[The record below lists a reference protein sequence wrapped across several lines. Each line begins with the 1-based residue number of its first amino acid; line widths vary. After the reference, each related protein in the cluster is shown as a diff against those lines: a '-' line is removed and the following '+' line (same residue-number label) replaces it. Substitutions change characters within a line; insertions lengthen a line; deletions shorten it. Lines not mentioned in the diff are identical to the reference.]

1 MTTMTR
7 TLARCAIIL
16 AALFATAA
24 AADPIRLKLAF
35 FSSDRSAPFKTGI
48 KPFVDAVNSEAK
60 GLMEIEVH
68 LSGALASEIAREP
81 QLVLDGG
88 ADLAFIVP
96 GYTPELFPDNAVIEL
111 PGLFRDIHEATHVFT
126 RLVAE
131 KAMRGYRDFVVI
143 GAYGTAPE
151 SIHGRL
157 PIATL
162 DDLKGMR
169 VRVSNHGEGAA
180 MRKLGAV
187 PVPLQLTSITGAM
200 SSGSIDAAVL
210 SLTPLA
216 DFGISRVAT
225 HHYFIK
231 TSTASLALVM
241 NRKVFEGLPKE
252 AQAIIRKYS
261 GDWAADR
268 FAEGYAAYDSKIL
281 EQLRSD
287 PKRTVVVPSPA
298 DAKRAAVAFKAVRD
312 ELVAGNPHYQS
323 LLNAIENEAGA
334 RRDSE

>member
-1 MTTMTR
+1 MTR
-7 TLARCAIIL
+7 TLARCAIIF
-16 AALFATAA
+16 ATLFATAA

-48 KPFVDAVNSEAK
+48 KPFLDAVNSDAK
-60 GLMEIEVH
+60 GLIEIELH
-68 LSGALASEIAREP
+68 PSGALASDIAREP

-96 GYTPELFPDNAVIEL
+96 GYTPELFPDNSVIEL
-111 PGLFRDIHEATHVFT
+111 PGLFRDLREATHVYS
-126 RLVAE
+126 RLVTE
-131 KAMRGYRDFVVI
+131 KALRGYRDFVVI
-143 GAYGTAPE
+143 GAYATAPE
-151 SIHGRL
+151 TIHGRL

-162 DDLKGMR
+162 DDLKDMR
-169 VRVSNHGEGAA
+169 IRVSNQGEAAA

-200 SSGSIDAAVL
+200 SSGTIDATLL

-225 HHYFIK
+225 HHYFVN

-252 AQAIIRKYS
+252 AQAIIRKY
-261 GDWAADR
+261 GGTWAADR
-268 FAEGYAAYDSKIL
+268 FVEGYAAYDNKIM

-287 PKRTVVVPSPA
+287 PKRAVVFPSPA

-323 LLNAIENEAGA
+323 LVNAIENEAGE
-334 RRDSE
+334 RHQSE

>member
-1 MTTMTR
+1 MTR

-16 AALFATAA
+16 ATLFATAA
-24 AADPIRLKLAF
+24 AADPIKLKLAF

-48 KPFVDAVNSEAK
+48 KPFLDAVNSEAK
-60 GLMEIEVH
+60 GLIEIELH
-68 LSGALASEIAREP
+68 PSGALASDIAREP

-96 GYTPELFPDNAVIEL
+96 GYTPELFPDNSVIEL
-111 PGLFRDIHEATHVFT
+111 PGLFRDIREATHVFS

-131 KAMRGYRDFVVI
+131 KALRGYRDFVVI
-143 GAYGTAPE
+143 GAYATEPE

-157 PIATL
+157 PMASL

-169 VRVSNHGEGAA
+169 IRVANQGEDAA

-200 SSGSIDAAVL
+200 SSGTIDATCL

-225 HHYFIK
+225 HHYFVK

-261 GDWAADR
+261 GTWAADR
-268 FAEGYAAYDSKIL
+268 FVEGYAAYDNRIL
-281 EQLRSD
+281 DQLRAD
-287 PKRTVVVPSPA
+287 PKRTVVVPTPA
-298 DAKRAAVAFKAVRD
+298 DAKRAAAAFKAVRD
-312 ELVAGNPHYQS
+312 ELVAGNPHFQS
-323 LLNAIENEAGA
+323 LVNAIENEAGV
-334 RRDSE
+334 RRESE